1 MTIVSQFHILGKV
14 KTLDGRDVSDVKE
27 PDIGQDLA
35 LKHETRHDTAENVD
49 IDLEVRSGIDQS
61 QLGLVRETCQMCK
74 SVYWVGSR
82 QDRTPVPQHMPAKH
96 RTISVRRSTTRR
108 RTLT

>member
-14 KTLDGRDVSDVKE
+14 KTFDGRDISDIKE

-35 LKHETRHDTAENVD
+35 LKHETSHDTAENVD

-61 QLGLVRETCQMCK
+61 QLRFVRETCQMYK
-74 SVYWVGSR
+74 PVHWVDSP
-82 QDRTPVPQHMPAKH
+82 QDRTPVLQHMPAKH
-96 RTISVRRSTTRR
+96 RTISVRRSTTQRQ
-108 RTLT
+108 TLT

>member
-1 MTIVSQFHILGKV
+1 MGKV

-35 LKHETRHDTAENVD
+35 LKHEASHDTAENVD

-61 QLGLVRETCQMCK
+61 QLGLVRET
-74 SVYWVGSR
+74 
-82 QDRTPVPQHMPAKH
+82 
-96 RTISVRRSTTRR
+96 
-108 RTLT
+108 

>member
-27 PDIGQDLA
+27 PDISQDLA
-35 LKHETRHDTAENVD
+35 LKDETSHDTAENID

-61 QLGLVRETCQMCK
+61 QLRLVREACQH
-74 SVYWVGSR
+74 V
-82 QDRTPVPQHMPAKH
+82 
-96 RTISVRRSTTRR
+96 
-108 RTLT
+108 